1 MVARLFPAI
10 LGALAVTFGLLFL
23 MQLLIATGKQA
34 VTEEIQGRLIDF
46 VRVERDET
54 VQRKERKPDR
64 PPAPEQPPPDTPKPQ
79 FDNVDAEVQSVSVA
93 PVGVQADV
101 NIAGRFGFSQVD
113 GDYLPIVKVAPI
125 YPRRAQDR
133 GIEGYVVVE
142 FTVNKT
148 GSVVNPVVIEAEPP
162 NYFERAALAAVVKFK
177 YKPRVVNGEPIDT
190 PGVRNIIRF
199 ELED

>member
-1 MVARLFPAI
+1 MFGRLLPAT
-10 LGALAVTFGLLFL
+10 LGALAITFGLLFL
-23 MQLLIATGKQA
+23 MQLLIATGRQA
-34 VTEEIQGRLIDF
+34 FSDPVAGRIVDF
-46 VRVERDET
+46 VRVERDES
-54 VQRKERKPDR
+54 VERKKPKPKK
-64 PPAPEQPPPDTPKPQ
+64 PPTPEEPPPDAPKPQ
-79 FDNVDAEVQSVSVA
+79 FDSIEPGADTIAISPVDVSANVSVNA
-93 PVGVQADV
+93 A
-101 NIAGRFGFSQVD
+101 FGFSSVD

-148 GSVVNPVVIEAEPP
+148 GAVVNPVVVEAEPP

-177 YKPRVVNGEPIDT
+177 YKPRVVDGMPIDT
-190 PGVRNIIRF
+190 PGVQNIIRF